1 MYQKFQLKIWHDH
14 MPLKRK
20 FEIYPYSAQWGIRN
34 IKISLSDWIAWHD
47 KDKWLTSLT
56 WLYVVICLCT
66 SQLLCVLS
74 WLPLSFTRVLIILCF
89 VSLISCTFIALQ
101 TYKQIK
107 KATPSHHNLIPCQAQ
122 SYTHQ
127 RTTPTNL
134 KLRILGASTVHIPL
148 HMALEQ
154 QSIHTFFALS
164 W

>member
-1 MYQKFQLKIWHDH
+1 MWICLGQLKNTIICVACDNTAQPLHHNCWPYMYQKFQLKVWHDH

-34 IKISLSDWIAWHD
+34 IKISLSDWIARHD

-101 TYKQIK
+101 
-107 KATPSHHNLIPCQAQ
+107 
-122 SYTHQ
+122 
-127 RTTPTNL
+127 PTN
-134 KLRILGASTVHIPL
+134 KSRKPL
-148 HMALEQ
+148 L
-154 QSIHTFFALS
+154 HTIT
-164 W
+164 